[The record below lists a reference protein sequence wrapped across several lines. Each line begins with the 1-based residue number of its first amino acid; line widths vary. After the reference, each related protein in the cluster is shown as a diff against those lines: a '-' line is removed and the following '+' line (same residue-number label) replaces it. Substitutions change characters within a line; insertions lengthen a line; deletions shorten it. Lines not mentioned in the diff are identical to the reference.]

1 MRLIVWVIGFY
12 VLFSFSSCVSKQ
24 TIPAYFQ
31 GGFDTTAINR
41 LKYVE
46 PVVQQGDILYIGVN
60 SALAKPADVLM
71 YNLPNYYQGS
81 LPTAVSQSQAVGY
94 MVGNDGM
101 INFPQLGKI
110 KVLGMN
116 KNQIGQDIELK
127 LVKVLQEPSVT
138 VRFLNFRVTVLG
150 EVTKAGTFT
159 IPNEKVTII
168 EALGMAGDI
177 TLYGKKQNVLIIR
190 ESNGNKQFAYVDL
203 TKTDVF
209 SSPYFYLQ
217 QNDVVVVQSDDFK
230 IKNLDNISTRNVNVG
245 LSVASTIASIGF
257 LIVSI
262 LNLNK

>member
-1 MRLIVWVIGFY
+1 MRLSLWVLG
-12 VLFSFSSCVSKQ
+12 LFILFTYSSCVSKQ

-31 GGFDTTAINR
+31 GGFDTTAINN

-110 KVLGMN
+110 KVLGMR
-116 KNQIGQDIELK
+116 KAQIAQDIESRLT
-127 LVKVLQEPSVT
+127 KVLQEPTVT
-138 VRFLNFRVTVLG
+138 VRFLNYRVTVLG

-177 TLYGKKQNVLIIR
+177 TMYGKKQNVLVIR
-190 ESNGNKQFAYVDL
+190 ENNGNKQFAHVDL
-203 TKTDVF
+203 TKTDIF

-217 QNDVVVVQSDDFK
+217 QNDVVVVESDDYK

-245 LSVASTIASIGF
+245 LSIASAVASVGF